1 MSSDYLSLT
10 SSLFEIYLTGLVA
23 HVLQELACIS
33 PFGQMTYGT
42 TTYQERRSVFCL
54 FLPLRP
60 PGLSAGPLSSIRASQ
75 LATGPTQLAP
85 RPSQQAPKAL
95 PTGSRA
101 RALLAC
107 PETFPASYRA
117 LLAGSKALPASTEA
131 LSALSAGS
139 RAFPAGSRALPAGSK
154 PLPVLLCTIGH

>member
-1 MSSDYLSLT
+1 MDPLSCNLDKGKMTKNETNDNLSSAYLSLT

-42 TTYQERRSVFCL
+42 TTYQERRLVFCL
-54 FLPLRP
+54 FLLPRP
-60 PGLSAGPLSSIRASQ
+60 PGLSIRASQ
-75 LATGPTQLAP
+75 LAPGSTQLVP

-101 RALLAC
+101 LLAC
-107 PETFPASYRA
+107 PETLPASYRA
-117 LLAGSKALPASTEA
+117 H
-131 LSALSAGS
+131 
-139 RAFPAGSRALPAGSK
+139 PAGSTALTAGSQG
-154 PLPVLLCTIGH
+154 PPNWLQGPPTL